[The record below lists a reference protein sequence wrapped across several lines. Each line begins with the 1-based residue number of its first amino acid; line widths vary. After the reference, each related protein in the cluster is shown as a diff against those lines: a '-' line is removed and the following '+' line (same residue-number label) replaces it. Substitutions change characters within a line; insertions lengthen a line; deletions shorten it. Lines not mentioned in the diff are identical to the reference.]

1 MPAGSVHLLA
11 GSEGAMAQYTLKI
24 KTYDPGIVSA
34 FDRLRKS
41 RKQSA
46 YTHEALKYFLASEQG
61 GRVMDLMVRETPPTL
76 QSEHDGVE
84 QQRTDVPAK
93 RQEQADRSNSAKAG
107 IPENYC
113 ESVLG
118 KILE

>member
-1 MPAGSVHLLA
+1 
-11 GSEGAMAQYTLKI
+11 MAQYTLKI

-34 FDRLRKS
+34 FERLRKS

-61 GRVMDLMVRETPPTL
+61 GRVMELMVREPSPTHPPV
-76 QSEHDGVE
+76 HDGVE
-84 QQRTDVPAK
+84 QHRTEVPAK
-93 RQEQADRSNSAKAG
+93 REKQAVRGNSVQVG
-107 IPENYC
+107 IPEDYC

>member
-11 GSEGAMAQYTLKI
+11 GSECAMAQYTLKI

-61 GRVMDLMVRETPPTL
+61 GRVMELMVRETSSTPSMPL
-76 QSEHDGVE
+76 ESEKSQREAVLYQQQVPSELPSYTTDGIGE
-84 QQRTDVPAK
+84 D
-93 RQEQADRSNSAKAG
+93 
-107 IPENYC
+107 YC
-113 ESVLG
+113 ASVLG
-118 KILE
+118 KILG

>member
-1 MPAGSVHLLA
+1 
-11 GSEGAMAQYTLKI
+11 MAQFTLKI

-34 FDRLRKS
+34 FYHLRKS

-61 GRVMDLMVRETPPTL
+61 IKIMDLMVRETPSMHHPV
-76 QSEHDGVE
+76 HDGVE
-84 QQRTDVPAK
+84 QQLTEVPAK
-93 RQEQADRSNSAKAG
+93 HQVQTDRANSAQVG
-107 IPENYC
+107 IPEDYC

>member
-1 MPAGSVHLLA
+1 
-11 GSEGAMAQYTLKI
+11 MAQYTLKI

-34 FDRLRKS
+34 FERLRKS

-61 GRVMDLMVRETPPTL
+61 GRVMELMVRETPPTHL
-76 QSEHDGVE
+76 PVHDRVE
-84 QQRTDVPAK
+84 QQQTEVPARHK
-93 RQEQADRSNSAKAG
+93 EQAERANSEQAT
-107 IPENYC
+107 IPEDYC

>member
-1 MPAGSVHLLA
+1 
-11 GSEGAMAQYTLKI
+11 MAQYTLKI

-34 FDRLRKS
+34 FERLRKS

-61 GRVMDLMVRETPPTL
+61 GRVMDLMVRETLSTL
-76 QSEHDGVE
+76 HPEYDGAR
-84 QQRTDVPAK
+84 QQRTEVPAK
-93 RQEQADRSNSAKAG
+93 RQEHADRDNSAQVG
-107 IPENYC
+107 IPEDYC

>member
-1 MPAGSVHLLA
+1 MPEVSVHLLA
-11 GSEGAMAQYTLKI
+11 GSECAMAQYTLKI

-61 GRVMDLMVRETPPTL
+61 GRVMDLMVREPSPTCTKTQIAPEQPREL
-76 QSEHDGVE
+76 LPIPAAIVE
-84 QQRTDVPAK
+84 RHIIPSGEVTD
-93 RQEQADRSNSAKAG
+93 D
-107 IPENYC
+107 YC
-113 ESVLG
+113 SSVLG

>member
-1 MPAGSVHLLA
+1 
-11 GSEGAMAQYTLKI
+11 MAQYTLKI

-34 FDRLRKS
+34 FERLRKS

-61 GRVMDLMVRETPPTL
+61 VRVMDLMVRETPPTHPPVHVGL
-76 QSEHDGVE
+76 E
-84 QQRTDVPAK
+84 QQPTEVPAK
-93 RQEQADRSNSAKAG
+93 REEQADRGNSVQVS
-107 IPENYC
+107 IPEDYC

>member
-1 MPAGSVHLLA
+1 
-11 GSEGAMAQYTLKI
+11 MAQYTLKI

-34 FDRLRKS
+34 FERLRKS

-46 YTHEALKYFLASEQG
+46 YTHEALKYFLVSEQG
-61 GRVMDLMVRETPPTL
+61 GRVMDLMIRETPPTNL
-76 QSEHDGVE
+76 PVHDGRE
-84 QQRTDVPAK
+84 QQRTEVPTK
-93 RQEQADRSNSAKAG
+93 HQGQSEQANSAQTG
-107 IPENYC
+107 IPEDYC